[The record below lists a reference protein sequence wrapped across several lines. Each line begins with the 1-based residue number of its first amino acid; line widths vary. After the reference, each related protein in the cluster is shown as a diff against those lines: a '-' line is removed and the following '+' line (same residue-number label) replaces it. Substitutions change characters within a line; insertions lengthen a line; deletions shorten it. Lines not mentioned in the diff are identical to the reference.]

1 MSVDRVVFTANSG
14 LKHTMDRMSTA
25 SGNLANAM
33 TNGFR
38 AQIDSLRTVPV
49 TGDGAQTRHL
59 AVNASVGSDFRQ
71 GTLHETGNKLDVAIQ
86 GKGWIAVQG
95 TDGREAY
102 TRAGSFT
109 TDIAGMLQTQG
120 GLKVLGDAGPITV
133 PPNSTV
139 LIGKDGTVSASK
151 TGLSSS
157 TMESLGRIKLV
168 NPPESDLVR
177 GDDGLFRLSSGQT
190 ATPSASVTLISGT
203 IESSNVNPIEEM
215 VNMVNLAR
223 QFEMHAK
230 LLQNS
235 ESIAGK
241 ADQLLSIS

>member
-1 MSVDRVVFTANSG
+1 MDRVVYTANSG

-38 AQIDSLRTVPV
+38 AQIDSMRSVPV
-49 TGDGAQTRHL
+49 TGDGLPTRNL
-59 AVNASVGSDFRQ
+59 AVNASAGSDFSQ
-71 GTLHETGNKLDVAIQ
+71 GTLHDTGNKLDVAIQ
-86 GKGWIAVQG
+86 GKGWIAVRG
-95 TDGREAY
+95 TDDKEAY

-109 TDIAGMLQTQG
+109 TDIAGMLQTQS
-120 GLKVLGDAGPITV
+120 GLKVLGDTGPITV

-151 TGLSSS
+151 TGLSSNA
-157 TMESLGRIKLV
+157 MEALGRIKLV
-168 NPPESDLVR
+168 DPPELDLIR
-177 GDDGLFRLSSGQT
+177 GDDGLFRLSSGRPAT
-190 ATPSASVTLISGT
+190 ASAAVTLVSGAT
-203 IESSNVNPIEEM
+203 ESSNVNPVDEM

-230 LLQNS
+230 LLQQS
-235 ESIAGK
+235 ETIAGK